1 MKLPAPFM
9 STTSSQR
16 HLISLAKQGDPTALT
31 TLINQTLSPLG
42 VVVTSVLNAECLI
55 VTAVVPDTIDR
66 QFLIRF
72 MREGMERLQANSIR
86 QVMLVGRDREQV
98 TPDWQYILNLY
109 QADLPP
115 AQKKRRRQRIVPSVE
130 TVSTTPQ
137 PTEVRS
143 PAPTKR
149 RRHWLVNKP
158 LNWVLTLG
166 AIALLVGGAF
176 AAKVV
181 FLVDHSVDQNL
192 DFAQEIEQ
200 LTAHTAIT
208 SVDQLAAASVDHLHS
223 LQETW
228 CASAQGWETVVA
240 KAVSLGLLE
249 RKLLPEDRQE
259 LWIAAQPSRRFQVS
273 QQVSGNAIQSCV
285 RPVKSE

>member
-1 MKLPAPFM
+1 M
-9 STTSSQR
+9 STTSSQH
-16 HLISLAKQGDPTALT
+16 HLISLAKQGDPTAVT

-42 VVVTSVLNAECLI
+42 VVVTSVLNAECLV

-72 MREGMERLQANSIR
+72 MREGMERLQSNSIR
-86 QVMLVGRDREQV
+86 QVMLVGRDRERV

-115 AQKKRRRQRIVPSVE
+115 AKIKRRRQRIAPPVVMPPVV
-130 TVSTTPQ
+130 TVSPTVPPTAARTP
-137 PTEVRS
+137 TR
-143 PAPTKR
+143 R

-158 LNWVLTLG
+158 LNWALTLG
-166 AIALLVGGAF
+166 AIALLAGGAF

-181 FLVDHSVDQNL
+181 FLVDHSVDRHL
-192 DFAQEIEQ
+192 DFTQEIEQ

-208 SVDQLAAASVDHLHS
+208 SVDKLAAAAVDHLKS
-223 LQETW
+223 LQGTW
-228 CASAQGWETVVA
+228 CASAQGWETVLA

-259 LWIAAQPSRRFQVS
+259 LWIAGQPSRRFQMS
-273 QQVSGNAIQSCV
+273 PQVSGNVIQSCIQ
-285 RPVKSE
+285 PVKP

>member
-1 MKLPAPFM
+1 M
-9 STTSSQR
+9 STTSSQH

-42 VVVTSVLNAECLI
+42 VVVTSVLNAECLV
-55 VTAVVPDTIDR
+55 VTAVIPDTIDR
-66 QFLIRF
+66 QFMIRF
-72 MREGMERLQANSIR
+72 IREGMERLQANSIR
-86 QVMLVGRDREQV
+86 QVMLVGRDRERV

-115 AQKKRRRQRIVPSVE
+115 AKIKRRRQRLVPPVAP
-130 TVSTTPQ
+130 VSTTTPVSATTTVQ
-137 PTEVRS
+137 PPEVRV
-143 PAPTKR
+143 PLKR

-158 LNWVLTLG
+158 LNWALSLG

-192 DFAQEIEQ
+192 DFTQQVEQ

-208 SVDQLAAASVDHLHS
+208 SVDKLAAASVKHLS
-223 LQETW
+223 GLQGTW
-228 CASAQGWETVVA
+228 CASSQGWETVLA

-249 RKLLPEDRQE
+249 RKLLPEDHQE
-259 LWIAAQPSRRFQVS
+259 LWIAAQPSRRFQMS
-273 QQVSGNAIQSCV
+273 PRVSGNVIQSCIQ
-285 RPVKSE
+285 PVQL

>member
-1 MKLPAPFM
+1 MP
-9 STTSSQR
+9 TTSSQH

-31 TLINQTLSPLG
+31 ALINQTLAPLG
-42 VVVTSVLNAECLI
+42 VVVTSVLNAECLV

-86 QVMLVGRDREQV
+86 QVTLVGRDRERV

-115 AQKKRRRQRIVPSVE
+115 AKIKRRRQRIAPPVA
-130 TVSTTPQ
+130 TVLTPAQ
-137 PTEVRS
+137 PTEVR
-143 PAPTKR
+143 PPTRR

-158 LNWVLTLG
+158 LNWLLTLG
-166 AIALLVGGAF
+166 ALTLLAAGAF

-192 DFAQEIEQ
+192 DFAQQVEQ
-200 LTAHTAIT
+200 LTARTAIT
-208 SVDQLAAASVDHLHS
+208 SVDRLAVASVDHLRS
-223 LQETW
+223 LQGTW
-228 CASAQGWETVVA
+228 CASSQGWETVLA
-240 KAVSLGLLE
+240 KAISLGLLE
-249 RKLLPEDRQE
+249 RKLLPEDHQE
-259 LWIAAQPSRRFQVS
+259 LWIAAQPSRRFQMS
-273 QQVSGNAIQSCV
+273 PKVSGNAIQSCIQ
-285 RPVKSE
+285 PVKL

>member
-1 MKLPAPFM
+1 M
-9 STTSSQR
+9 STTSSQH

-42 VVVTSVLNAECLI
+42 VVVTSVLNAECLV

-86 QVMLVGRDREQV
+86 QVMLVGRDRERV
-98 TPDWQYILNLY
+98 IPDWQYILNLY
-109 QADLPP
+109 QADLPL
-115 AQKKRRRQRIVPSVE
+115 AKTERRRQRIAPPVA
-130 TVSTTPQ
+130 TVSPPVP
-137 PTEVRS
+137 PTEVRT
-143 PAPTKR
+143 PTRR
-149 RRHWLVNKP
+149 RRHWLVNRP

-166 AIALLVGGAF
+166 AIALLAGGAF

-181 FLVDHSVDQNL
+181 FLVDHSVDRNL
-192 DFAQEIEQ
+192 DFTKEIEQ

-208 SVDQLAAASVDHLHS
+208 SVDKLAVAAVDHLRG
-223 LQETW
+223 LRGTW
-228 CASAQGWETVVA
+228 CASSQGWETVLA

-249 RKLLPEDRQE
+249 RQLLPEDHQE
-259 LWIAAQPSRRFQVS
+259 LWLAAQPSRRFQMS
-273 QQVSGNAIQSCV
+273 PKVSGNVIQSCIQ
-285 RPVKSE
+285 PMKP

>member
-1 MKLPAPFM
+1 M
-9 STTSSQR
+9 STTSSQH

-42 VVVTSVLNAECLI
+42 VVVTSVLNAECLV

-86 QVMLVGRDREQV
+86 QVMLVGRDRERV

-115 AQKKRRRQRIVPSVE
+115 ARIKRRRQRLAPPVV
-130 TVSTTPQ
+130 TVSTTAQ

-143 PAPTKR
+143 PVRR

-166 AIALLVGGAF
+166 AIALLAGGAF

-181 FLVDHSVDQNL
+181 FLVDHSVDRHL

-208 SVDQLAAASVDHLHS
+208 SVDKLAAVSVDHLRG
-223 LQETW
+223 LQGTW
-228 CASAQGWETVVA
+228 CASAQGWETVLA

-249 RKLLPEDRQE
+249 RKLLPEDHQE
-259 LWIAAQPSRRFQVS
+259 LWIAAQPSRRFQMS
-273 QQVSGNAIQSCV
+273 PKVSGNVIQSCIQ
-285 RPVKSE
+285 PVKP

>member
-1 MKLPAPFM
+1 M
-9 STTSSQR
+9 STTSSQH

-42 VVVTSVLNAECLI
+42 VVVTSVLNAECLV

-86 QVMLVGRDREQV
+86 QVMLVGRDRERV

-115 AQKKRRRQRIVPSVE
+115 AKSKRRRQRIAPPVE
-130 TVSTTPQ
+130 TVSPTAP

-143 PAPTKR
+143 PTKR

-158 LNWVLTLG
+158 LNWLLTLG
-166 AIALLVGGAF
+166 AIALLAGGAF

-181 FLVDHSVDQNL
+181 FLVDHSVDRNL
-192 DFAQEIEQ
+192 DFTQEIEQ

-208 SVDQLAAASVDHLHS
+208 SVDKLAAASVDHLRG
-223 LQETW
+223 LQGTW
-228 CASAQGWETVVA
+228 CASSQGWETVLA

-249 RKLLPEDRQE
+249 RKLLPEDHQE
-259 LWIAAQPSRRFQVS
+259 LWIAAQPSRRFQMS
-273 QQVSGNAIQSCV
+273 PQVSGNVIQSCIQ
-285 RPVKSE
+285 PVKP